1 MRVFRVL
8 WPLISLPMML
18 SFCYIYNAT
27 RSIRQHDVALSR
39 KVRRNVCSGHHSGAR
54 YRVV

>member
-18 SFCYIYNAT
+18 SFCYIYN
-27 RSIRQHDVALSR
+27 
-39 KVRRNVCSGHHSGAR
+39 VRSGHHGGAR
-54 YRVV
+54 HRVV

>member
-27 RSIRQHDVALSR
+27 RSFGSTMWRSAAKCGATFVA
-39 KVRRNVCSGHHSGAR
+39 V
-54 YRVV
+54 